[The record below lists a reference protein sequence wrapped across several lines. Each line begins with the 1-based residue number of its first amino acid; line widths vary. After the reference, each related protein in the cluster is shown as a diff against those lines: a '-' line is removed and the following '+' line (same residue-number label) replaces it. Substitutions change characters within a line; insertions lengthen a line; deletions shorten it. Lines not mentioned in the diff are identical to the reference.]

1 MKERLVDQFE
11 YTSVIPLVFTCH
23 SILVLSGQSLVGN
36 IYDEYDD
43 VVRIIHDWENRTGL
57 EMEIDECLYLS
68 QKDVSNYI
76 LIEK

>member
-36 IYDEYDD
+36 IYDE
-43 VVRIIHDWENRTGL
+43 VLSFSESGL
-57 EMEIDECLYLS
+57 LFGTFTIGSCTPFT
-68 QKDVSNYI
+68 
-76 LIEK
+76 